1 MGEGEGE
8 EKEWLIKL
16 NKNGGIYCQNVCF
29 T

>member
-1 MGEGEGE
+1 MGEGEE
-8 EKEWLIKL
+8 KEKEWLIKL